1 MNNELEQSASKKKD
15 ETAGFLFDAIEMFA
29 WSLAILLL
37 IFTFVLRH
45 CRVEGASME
54 NTLLNGETLVLYSL
68 AYQPKQDD
76 IIVFH
81 LTDEDPDSEKMLVKR
96 VIATG
101 GQTVKID
108 FKNNTIHVDGIL
120 YEDKH
125 AVLKNNADEIV
136 NRYLALRPNWNYD
149 AKTDTMTATVPEG
162 HLFVLGDNRNFSRD
176 SRDASVMFVDERC
189 VLGKVILRLSP
200 FTVFS

>member
-15 ETAGFLFDAIEMFA
+15 EAAGFLFDAIEMFA

-54 NTLLNGETLVLYSL
+54 NTLQNGETLVLYSL